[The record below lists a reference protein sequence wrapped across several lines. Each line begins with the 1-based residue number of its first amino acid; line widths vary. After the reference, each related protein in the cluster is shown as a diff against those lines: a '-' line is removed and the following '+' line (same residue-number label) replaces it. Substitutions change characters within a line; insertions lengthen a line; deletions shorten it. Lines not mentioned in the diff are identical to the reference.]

1 MASSPRSQPPVHNI
15 LFTIP
20 RTASNLVTRLLN
32 LPNQPSIV
40 PHPKDGYF
48 FIHALTSRYTHKTF
62 DRPFRDLSS
71 SQQRT
76 LSSSFQISLTL
87 WSDLVTQ
94 ATVRKKGTYIKE
106 HINWTIRPD
115 IESHFLYDKS
125 WSSAHHEGSTFNP
138 TYIPDSFLLNT
149 VRPTLLIRHPAL
161 TFPSLMRTAIDN
173 EGFDALLTRAS
184 ENSMRWE
191 ATYYWHVTLYK
202 FYTAHSSYPHA
213 SFDASVTY
221 PIILDA
227 ADLSSPELVRKYAAA
242 VGLDPEVVRFEWDE
256 AKKEDIAELGKV
268 EKRMK
273 DTLLASRC
281 IRRDKLGGGKALDLG
296 VEKEG
301 WKREFGD
308 VLGERVGKLVNDAMG
323 EYEWLWERRLRI

>member
-1 MASSPRSQPPVHNI
+1 MASSPTSQPPAHNI

-32 LPNQPSIV
+32 LPNQPNIL

-48 FIHALTSRYTHKTF
+48 FIHALTSRYTHHAF
-62 DRPFRDLSS
+62 DRPFRELSS
-71 SQQRT
+71 SQQRN
-76 LSSSFQISLTL
+76 LSSSFSISLTI

-94 ATVRKKGTYIKE
+94 AIVQKKGTYIKE

-115 IESHFLYDKS
+115 IESRFLHDKS

-138 TYIPDSFLLNT
+138 THIPASFLLNT
-149 VRPTLLIRHPAL
+149 LRPTFLIRHPAL

-173 EGFDALLTRAS
+173 EGIDALLTPAS
-184 ENSMRWE
+184 DNSMRWE
-191 ATYYWHVTLYK
+191 ATYYWHVALYK
-202 FYTAHSSYPHA
+202 FYAAHPSYPHA
-213 SFDASVTY
+213 SHDPSITY

-227 ADLSSPELVRKYAAA
+227 EDLSNRELVRKYAAS

-256 AKKEDIAELGKV
+256 AKKEDVEGLGKV

-273 DTLLASRC
+273 DTLLASRG
-281 IRRDKLGGGKALDLG
+281 IRGDKLGRGEPLDLEA
-296 VEKEG
+296 EKEG
-301 WKREFGD
+301 WKSEFGD
-308 VLGERVGKLVNDAMG
+308 VLGERVGKLVEDAME
-323 EYEWLWERRLRI
+323 EYEWLWQRRLRI